1 MPRNP
6 ETRPA
11 DDRIAVIGAGLSG
24 LTCAHTLAAE
34 GLDVKVTEKA
44 RGPGGRM
51 STRRAD
57 DRRFD
62 HGAQYFTARDPQFS
76 QQVDSWRQRGLVE
89 EWAAKI
95 AVLDHGS
102 VTIKAD
108 TTERYVGVP
117 GMNAICRDLADGLD
131 VIYRTEVRGLER
143 SRAGWSLIDADG
155 AEIGVFDTVV
165 VSAPAEQSSRL
176 LDHAASGLAS
186 QARSVE
192 MAPCWATMVG
202 FARPLETEF
211 DGAFVVDSPLSW
223 VARNTSK
230 PGRPSGENWVLH
242 ASPEWSQR
250 HLETERESAAED
262 LFEAFKRALGRP
274 IDTPVHLAA
283 HRWRFALPT
292 EPLAQACLVD
302 PDLRVVACGDWC
314 GGPRVEGAFL
324 SGLEAARRVA
334 RFGVQP
340 RRRQSGKP

>member
-1 MPRNP
+1 MPRKP

-24 LTCAHTLAAE
+24 LTCAHALADE
-34 GLDVKVTEKA
+34 GFEVKVIEKA

-57 DRRFD
+57 DRHFD

-117 GMNAICRDLADGLD
+117 GMNAICRHLATGLD
-131 VIYRTEVRGLER
+131 VAYRTEVGSLER
-143 SRAGWSLIDADG
+143 NEAGWGLTDAGG
-155 AEIGVFDTVV
+155 ADIGLFDTVV
-165 VSAPAEQSSRL
+165 VSAPAPQSARL
-176 LDHAASGLAS
+176 LEGVAPAIAAAASA
-186 QARSVE
+186 VE
-192 MAPCWATMVG
+192 IAPCWAAMVG
-202 FARPLETEF
+202 LARPLETEF

-230 PGRPSGENWVLH
+230 PGRPSAESWILH

-250 HLETERESAAED
+250 HLEIEREGAAEM
-262 LFEAFKRALGRP
+262 LFEAFNRALGGP

-314 GGPRVEGAFL
+314 GGPRVEGAYL